1 MQGLFIAGTDAGC
14 GKTHVC
20 AALIRD
26 WRARGVAAVGCT
38 PVCCGDR
45 HEARALRDA
54 MALPTLSLDLVNPV
68 HLRTVA
74 APLMAAELEGRE
86 LNIGDLAQGCTAMA
100 GQGTPL
106 LVDSC
111 GCWATPLAKGVI
123 MGDLALKLQLPVL
136 LVAANRLGAVGQV
149 AMAVNAMRLAG
160 AKCCGVVLNST
171 SEEWDTACV
180 TNAGLIERCT
190 GVPVLAQL
198 IAGQDELDAAP
209 FEAACGL

>member
-1 MQGLFIAGTDAGC
+1 MKGLYIAGTDSGC
-14 GKTHVC
+14 GKTHVS
-20 AALIRD
+20 AALLRD
-26 WRARGVAAVGCT
+26 WRARGIAAAGYV

-54 MALPTLSLDLVNPV
+54 MGTPTLSLDLVNPV

-86 LNIGDLAQGCTAMA
+86 IDLDALAEGCRTMA
-100 GQGTPL
+100 GQGTPVV
-106 LVDSC
+106 VDSC
-111 GCWATPLAKGVI
+111 GCWATPLANGVI
-123 MGDLALKLQLPVL
+123 MGDLALRLQLPVL
-136 LVAANRLGAVGQV
+136 LVAPNRLGAVGQV

-198 IAGQDELDAAP
+198 IAGQEDMDSTAI
-209 FEAACGL
+209 EAACGW

>member
-1 MQGLFIAGTDAGC
+1 MKGLFIAGTDAGC

-26 WRARGVAAVGCT
+26 WRARGIPAAGYA

-54 MALPTLSLDLVNPV
+54 MGLPALSLDLVNPV
-68 HLRTVA
+68 HLRTLA

-86 LNIGDLAQGCTAMA
+86 IKIDALVQGCRAMA
-100 GQGTPL
+100 EQGEPV

-111 GCWATPLAKGVI
+111 GCWATPLAGGVV
-123 MGDLALKLQLPVL
+123 MGDLALALQLPVL
-136 LVAANRLGAVGQV
+136 LVAPNRLGAVGQV
-149 AMAVNAMRLAG
+149 AVAVNAMRLAG
-160 AKCCGVVLNST
+160 AACCGVVLNST
-171 SEEWDTACV
+171 AEEWDTACV

-198 IAGQDELDAAP
+198 IAGQDELDAAA
-209 FEAACGL
+209 FEPACGM

>member
-1 MQGLFIAGTDAGC
+1 MKGVFIAGTDSGC

-20 AALIRD
+20 AALLRD
-26 WRARGVAAVGCT
+26 WRARGIPAAGYE

-54 MALPTLSLDLVNPV
+54 MGMPTLPLDLVNPV

-74 APLMAAELEGRE
+74 APIMAAELEGRE
-86 LNIGDLAQGCTAMA
+86 IDLDALADACRAME
-100 GQGTPL
+100 GQGAPVV
-106 LVDSC
+106 VDSC
-111 GCWATPLAKGVI
+111 GSWATPLANGVI
-123 MGDLALKLQLPVL
+123 MGDLALRLQLPVL
-136 LVAANRLGAVGQV
+136 LVAPNRLGAVGQV
-149 AMAVNAMRLAG
+149 ALAVNAMRLAG

-190 GVPVLAQL
+190 GLPVLAQL
-198 IAGQDELDAAP
+198 IAGQDDIDSAAID
-209 FEAACGL
+209 AACGL